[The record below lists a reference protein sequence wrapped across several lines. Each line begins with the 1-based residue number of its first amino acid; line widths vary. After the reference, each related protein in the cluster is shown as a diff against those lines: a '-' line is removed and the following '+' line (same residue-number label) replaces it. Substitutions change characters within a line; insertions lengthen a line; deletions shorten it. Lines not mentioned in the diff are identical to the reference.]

1 MWLITLAT
9 KVSYHSIK
17 AVLEGRSFK
26 PKFLVRQNYFY
37 QLQGEHRMAW
47 RGSTTV
53 KDRIFASLPYLLP
66 IISVLPFGTFLFNQF
81 PVLQVI
87 LIPLAPV
94 LFIYRSI
101 PFAGLVVFFLLFLL
115 VVRNERIIHF
125 IRFNTMQ
132 AILIDILLVLCSLA
146 QQILLG
152 PLGANLV
159 TETLLNI
166 VFLGTLAACGYSIV
180 QSLRGLYAE
189 IPTLSEAVHAQ
200 VP

>member
-1 MWLITLAT
+1 MT
-9 KVSYHSIK
+9 
-17 AVLEGRSFK
+17 
-26 PKFLVRQNYFY
+26 
-37 QLQGEHRMAW
+37 W

-53 KDRIFASLPYLLP
+53 KDRIFACLPYLLP
-66 IISVLPFGTFLFNQF
+66 IISALPFGDFLFNQF
-81 PVLQVI
+81 PELQVI

-94 LFIYRSI
+94 IFIYSKI
-101 PFAGLVVFFLLFLL
+101 PLAGLVVFFLLFLL

-132 AILIDILLVLCSLA
+132 AILIDILLVLCSLV
-146 QQILLG
+146 QQYLLG

-159 TETLLNI
+159 TQTLLNI
-166 VFLGTLAACGYSIV
+166 VFLGTFAACGYSIV

-200 VP
+200 VR